1 MWILYKVTKFNGRKQ
16 KLGTRFANYFSLIKT
31 TMFVIKASIE
41 KTDYSKLFL
50 CVLLDLMGYFSY
62 AIPLIGE
69 FLDVLWAPISA
80 ILLMSLFKGKSGKI
94 GGMVE
99 FVEELLPFTDFVPT
113 FTLTWF
119 YNHLKATKK
128 GL

>member
-1 MWILYKVTKFNGRKQ
+1 MQT
-16 KLGTRFANYFSLIKT
+16 
-31 TMFVIKASIE
+31 IKATVE

-50 CVLLDLMGYFSY
+50 CVLLDLVGYFSY

-69 FLDVLWAPISA
+69 FFDVIWAPISG
-80 ILLMSLFKGKSGKI
+80 IILMSLFKGKSGKI
-94 GGMVE
+94 GGTIE
-99 FVEELLPFTDFVPT
+99 FVEELIPFTDFIPT

-119 YNHLKATKK
+119 YHHLKATKN